1 MQMVTVSVI
10 IPTCNRAHIISR
22 AIRSVLS
29 QSYFDFELIIV
40 DDASQDGTEQ
50 VVKRFCDPRIAYS
63 RNKVRLGAGAS
74 RNRGIRLAKGEY
86 VAFLDDDDEWLPT
99 KLSKQTSLLSK
110 LPKSVAVVY
119 TACSVLGENGKAFGV
134 FSPRCEGYIFDELK
148 ERYCIGATSTV
159 MLRKEVFDKVGGFDE
174 ELPYNED
181 WDMWLRIARYY
192 EFRCILQ
199 PLVNY
204 YVSTTSMSKNAAAKI
219 RGIELF
225 FSKHGQY
232 FSSKKT
238 RSSYY
243 FLMGDALCLGG
254 DVSAGRRYFLQ
265 AILCDMNNPNY
276 MLHMALS
283 VMGCTIF
290 NKLHQ
295 ILAGLNAPGIG
306 TTRRILGIGYP

>member
-10 IPTCNRAHIISR
+10 IPTYNRAQVISR

-29 QSYFDFELIIV
+29 QTYSDFELIIV
-40 DDASQDGTEQ
+40 DDASKDGTEE
-50 VVKRFCDPRIAYS
+50 VVKRFRDPRITYF
-63 RNKVRLGAGAS
+63 RNRVNMGGNAA
-74 RNRGIRLAKGEY
+74 RNRGIRLAKGKY

-110 LPKSVAVVY
+110 LPRSVAVVY
-119 TACSVLGENGKAFGV
+119 AGYKVLGESGRAFGV
-134 FSPRCEGYIFDELK
+134 VSPRCEGYIFDELK
-148 ERYCIGATSTV
+148 ERNCIGATSTAMV
-159 MLRKEVFDKVGGFDE
+159 RKEVFDEVGGFDE

-181 WDMWLRIARYY
+181 WDMWLRVARYH
-192 EFRCILQ
+192 EFRYVLQ

-204 YVSTTSMSKNAAAKI
+204 YLSTISLSRNAPARI

-225 FSKHGQY
+225 FSKHKQH

-238 RSSYY
+238 RSIYY
-243 FLMGDALCLGG
+243 FSMGDALCLGG

-265 AILCDMNNPNY
+265 AILCDMSNPNY
-276 MLHMALS
+276 MLHAALS
-283 VMGCTIF
+283 VMGYTIF